1 MTFAALGSLLATTL
15 VCEVPFLAAAFQ
27 FTSVEL
33 SEYLVAVALAFCV
46 IPSPICS
53 PVLPIAAPFASS
65 SVFVTGPTTPTW
77 HVALNPLSVV
87 TVTVVQP

>member
-1 MTFAALGSLLATTL
+1 MMTFAALGSLLATTL

-46 IPSPICS
+46 IPIVEIVKFFQRRGQAKHS
-53 PVLPIAAPFASS
+53 
-65 SVFVTGPTTPTW
+65 
-77 HVALNPLSVV
+77 
-87 TVTVVQP
+87 